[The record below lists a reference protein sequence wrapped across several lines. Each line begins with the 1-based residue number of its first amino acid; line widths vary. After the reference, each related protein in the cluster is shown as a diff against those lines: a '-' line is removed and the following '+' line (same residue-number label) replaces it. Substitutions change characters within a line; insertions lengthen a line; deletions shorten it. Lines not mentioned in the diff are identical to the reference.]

1 MSSFSKRCYNLVKK
15 IPRGYVTTYK
25 EIAEILRTKG
35 YRAVGMVL
43 NKNPSIP
50 EIPCHRVVK
59 SNGEV
64 GGYAKG
70 IEKKI
75 ELLESE
81 GIPIKDKKI
90 INFEKYFFRFDRS
103 KTKT

>member
-1 MSSFSKRCYNLVKK
+1 
-15 IPRGYVTTYK
+15 
-25 EIAEILRTKG
+25 
-35 YRAVGMVL
+35 MVL

-50 EIPCHRVVK
+50 EVPCHRVVR

-64 GGYAKG
+64 RGYVNE

-81 GIPIKDKKI
+81 GILIKDKKI

-103 KTKT
+103 EIKT